1 MKQVVLRIGLALA
14 PCAALLAGCER
25 PLAPAE
31 RVNVKNVRLL
41 KEAFGGDAVAAAAAA
56 ETVAAEPTGWATIR
70 GRFVLNGDPP
80 PRQPLVV
87 DKEQDVCAPGGK
99 QVLSE
104 QLVVDPATKGIKDV
118 VIYLTTKY
126 PDGDSKWEHDSY
138 AADRESEVEFD
149 QKQCVFLS
157 HVFGMRSTQKCKVLN
172 SDPVGHNTNISGGG
186 KAKPENVTIAG
197 NAYAIYEPGGE
208 SPEPFAVACNI
219 HPWMSA
225 RMIVRNNPY
234 FAITNP
240 DGTFEI
246 PNVPAG
252 VDLEFR
258 LWQEKAGSLSFVTL
272 NGQQT
277 KVPKKGLKLKL
288 EDGVDQTLDF
298 VVDVAAFNK

>member
-1 MKQVVLRIGLALA
+1 MFRANSFTLPLLAAVLLALA
-14 PCAALLAGCER
+14 AGCPR
-25 PLAPAE
+25 PVTEAE
-31 RVNVKNVRLL
+31 RVNVKNVALL
-41 KEAFGGDAVAAAAAA
+41 KKAFGGDAVASTA
-56 ETVAAEPTGWATIR
+56 EPVIAAEPTGWATIR
-70 GRFVLNGDPP
+70 GSFKLNGEVP

-87 DKEQDVCAPGGK
+87 DKEQDICAPGGK
-99 QVLSE
+99 QVLAE

-126 PDGDSKWEHDSY
+126 PDGDPKWEHESY
-138 AADRESEVEFD
+138 AADREGTVEFD
-149 QKQCVFLS
+149 QQQCVFLS

-197 NAYAIYEPGGE
+197 KSYAMYEPGGE
-208 SPEPFAVACNI
+208 SPEPFQVACNI

-225 RMIVRNNPY
+225 RMLVRNNPY
-234 FAITNP
+234 FAVTRP

-246 PNVPAG
+246 ANVPAG

-258 LWQEKAGSLSFVTL
+258 LWQEKSGSLTSLTL
-272 NGQQT
+272 NDEPT

-288 EDGVDQTLDF
+288 EDGVDQTLNF
-298 VVDVAAFNK
+298 VADVSIFNK